1 MPKIKNNITI
11 SLRNTIQMEQ
21 INKEIENSMKS
32 DFLIKNENFDNINNI
47 VNNLN
52 VEINKYFLIEPKKIN
67 FKENFDDLE
76 KILIIKKKDFY
87 VRLAKEN
94 SLEELIKLV
103 KKSFERDSIDFESA
117 LRIIRMNSR
126 NIFFLKYKNSM
137 ENKF

>member
-21 INKEIENSMKS
+21 INKNIENSMKS
-32 DFLIKNENFDNINNI
+32 EFLIKNENFDNINNI

-52 VEINKYFLIEPKKIN
+52 VEINKYFLSEPEKIN

-94 SLEELIKLV
+94 LLEELIKLV
-103 KKSFERDSIDFESA
+103 KKSFERETIDFECA
-117 LRIIRMNSR
+117 LRTIRMNTR

-137 ENKF
+137 ENKY

>member
-21 INKEIENSMKS
+21 INKDIENSMKS

>member
-1 MPKIKNNITI
+1 
-11 SLRNTIQMEQ
+11 MEQ

>member
-1 MPKIKNNITI
+1 
-11 SLRNTIQMEQ
+11 MEQ
-21 INKEIENSMKS
+21 INKNIENSMKS
-32 DFLIKNENFDNINNI
+32 EFLIKNENFDNINNI

-103 KKSFERDSIDFESA
+103 KKSFERETIDFESA
-117 LRIIRMNSR
+117 LKIIRLNTR
-126 NIFFLKYKNSM
+126 NVFFLKYKNSI
-137 ENKF
+137 ENN